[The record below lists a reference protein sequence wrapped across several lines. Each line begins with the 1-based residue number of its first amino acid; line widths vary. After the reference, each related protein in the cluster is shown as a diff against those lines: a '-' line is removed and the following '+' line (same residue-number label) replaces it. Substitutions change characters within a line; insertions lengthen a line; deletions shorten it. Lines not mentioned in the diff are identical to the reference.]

1 MLFVEDFLYI
11 SFCFK
16 NKLRKQF
23 CVGLAVWG
31 LYRDAAVFQRRA
43 PLQERS
49 LDKGPEQGEA
59 QQQRQG
65 HRRLDGRLRQDLPG
79 NGRE

>member
-1 MLFVEDFLYI
+1 M
-11 SFCFK
+11 
-16 NKLRKQF
+16 
-23 CVGLAVWG
+23 WG

-65 HRRLDGRLRQDLPG
+65 YRRLDGRLRQDLPG

>member
-1 MLFVEDFLYI
+1 M
-11 SFCFK
+11 
-16 NKLRKQF
+16 
-23 CVGLAVWG
+23 AVWG
-31 LYRDAAVFQRRA
+31 LYRDAAVFPRRA
-43 PLQERS
+43 PLQEHS
-49 LDKGPEQGEA
+49 LGKGSKQGEA

>member
-1 MLFVEDFLYI
+1 M
-11 SFCFK
+11 
-16 NKLRKQF
+16 
-23 CVGLAVWG
+23 WG

-49 LDKGPEQGEA
+49 LGKGSGQGAA

-65 HRRLDGRLRQDLPG
+65 HRGLDGRLRQNLPG